1 MAYTTLAQMKLDLDI
16 DSDDDDVLLSKLID
30 RAQVAINNY
39 TGRVFEAVTQTRYY
53 DSSAVDGRTLYLDRD
68 LTGAPT
74 TLTNG
79 DSSATVILAADYW
92 LIPRNDGPPYY
103 GIQLKSDTTTSWQF
117 DTDCWV
123 SVAASWGYS
132 TTAPA
137 DIEQACIR
145 WAAYMYRQKDASVFD
160 TTAIPDQG
168 VILSPQGIPRDVRL
182 MLDPYVRR
190 S

>member
-1 MAYTTLAQMKLDLDI
+1 MAYTTLAAVKRYLDI
-16 DSDDDDVLLSKLID
+16 DSDDDDVLLSELID
-30 RAQVAINNY
+30 RAQDAIDDY
-39 TGRVFEAVTQTRYY
+39 TGRVFEAATETRYY
-53 DSSAVDGRTLYLDRD
+53 ESGAVKDRTLYLDRD
-68 LTGAPT
+68 LLSIT

-79 DSSATVILAADYW
+79 DSSSTAITSTDYW
-92 LIPRNDGPPYY
+92 LVPRNDGPPYY
-103 GIQLKSDTTTSWQF
+103 GIRLKSSVSTTWEF
-117 DTDCWV
+117 DVDYWV
-123 SVAASWGYS
+123 TVVGTWGWS

-137 DIEQACIR
+137 AIQQACIR